1 MLILD
6 KNFQPIGGFGVYC
19 FPENGD
25 NVLQLCSN
33 HVRQYNILPQI
44 VYLKS
49 ENQSEKKWLGS
60 NSEKFYYNGQ
70 YIIEIDEEEIFF

>member
-6 KNFQPIGGFGVYC
+6 KNFQSIGGFGVYC
-19 FPENGD
+19 YPENGD
-25 NVLQLCSN
+25 DVLKICSD
-33 HVRQYNILPQI
+33 HVRRYNVFPQV

-60 NSEKFYYNGQ
+60 NSEKFYYNGHN
-70 YIIEIDEEEIFF
+70 IMEIDEEENFL